1 VEVCLDHFVTRDR
14 TGQKSHPLTKEEIMK
29 KTGLAF
35 LGIAFV
41 WMVAG
46 NLALAQQKTN
56 VQYCAYSVGSTQY
69 IWTAAHAN
77 LINKYSKKIQ
87 ATPAFCG
94 AETAVVKLL
103 GQGKI
108 EFGEVNN
115 MELEFAKRGEWGYS
129 RNPDAGKEYVKK
141 IRAVFF
147 QPYGSMQMIT
157 LADSGI
163 KSYKDLKGKRVSLG
177 SSAHTAH
184 PILKMAFKVEG
195 LNESDYHPVYFS
207 GGSGQGPDGCADK
220 TLDAYYTNNPSTQ
233 PASMNLATLQKIRLF
248 GFSSPEKSKEFFDLV
263 EKKYGKDLLRPIVL
277 KPGLYGKNQVN
288 TEPVNCIAFDL
299 IIATRADLGEDIV
312 YDFTKSLFD
321 NMNEFYETGGKDG
334 KIVTLEGAMKNI
346 GISFHPG
353 ALKYYREKG
362 LVK

>member
-1 VEVCLDHFVTRDR
+1 
-14 TGQKSHPLTKEEIMK
+14 MK
-29 KTGLAF
+29 KIVVVIFSISICMVLGLTS
-35 LGIAFV
+35 V
-41 WMVAG
+41 
-46 NLALAQQKTN
+46 LAQQKTN

-87 ATPAFCG
+87 ATPTFCG

-129 RNPDAGKEYVKK
+129 KSQDAGKEYAKK

-163 KSYKDLKGKRVSLG
+163 KSYKDIKGKRVSLG
-177 SSAHTAH
+177 SAAHTAH
-184 PILKMAFKVEG
+184 PILKMAFKIEG
-195 LNESDYHPVYFS
+195 FDEKEYHAVYFS
-207 GGSGQGPDGCADK
+207 GGSGQGPDGCADR

-233 PASMNLATLQKIRLF
+233 PASMNLATLNKIRLF
-248 GFSSPEKSKEFFDLV
+248 GYSSPEKSKEFFDMIDT
-263 EKKYGKDLLRPIVL
+263 KYGKGLLRPIAL
-277 KPGLYGKNQVN
+277 QPGLYGKNQVN

-299 IIATRADLGEDIV
+299 IIATRADLGDEIV
-312 YDFTKSLFD
+312 YEFTKNLFD
-321 NMNEFYETGGKDG
+321 NLKEFYETAGKDSNL
-334 KIVTLEGAMKNI
+334 ITLEGAMKNI
-346 GISFHPG
+346 SIPFHPG
-353 ALKYYREKG
+353 ALKYYKEKG